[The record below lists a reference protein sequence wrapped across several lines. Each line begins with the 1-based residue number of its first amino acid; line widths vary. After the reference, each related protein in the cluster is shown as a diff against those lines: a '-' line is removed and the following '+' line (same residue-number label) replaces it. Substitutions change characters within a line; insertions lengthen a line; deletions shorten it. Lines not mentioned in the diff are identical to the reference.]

1 MHERCGRCI
10 HIATVKQRN
19 IGTARK
25 VRIAEIDCETH
36 LLPLRACL
44 VRRSHALHEDVA
56 ASEHAFGTHAI
67 NDHLGGRRSE
77 IGYQRHTLQFLHRRA
92 DGLRRGD
99 DNQLL
104 NRFVHVGND
113 PFSPLTL
120 QHVIVGR
127 KEIVDKSQLYRQSNR
142 QRGTASSL
150 LISRRLIRTLVYLID
165 QNRAS

>member
-1 MHERCGRCI
+1 MNVIKTKPRIQRHHFCPRHLKNRFSNDSMHERCGRCI

-44 VRRSHALHEDVA
+44 VRRSHSLHEDVA

-77 IGYQRHTLQFLHRRA
+77 IGYQRHTFQFLHRRA

-104 NRFVHVGND
+104 NRFVQIGND
-113 PFSPLTL
+113 PFSPLAL

-127 KEIVDKSQLYRQSNR
+127 KEIVDKS
-142 QRGTASSL
+142 
-150 LISRRLIRTLVYLID
+150 
-165 QNRAS
+165 